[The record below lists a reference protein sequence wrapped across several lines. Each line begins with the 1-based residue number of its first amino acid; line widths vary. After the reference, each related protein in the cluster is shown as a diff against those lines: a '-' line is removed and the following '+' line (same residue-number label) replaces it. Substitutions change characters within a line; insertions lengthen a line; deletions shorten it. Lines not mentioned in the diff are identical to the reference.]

1 MKSKLGAENVHRLML
16 KLSAPAVVA
25 MVASGAYTTLSTIM
39 ISRGISMEAVG
50 AVGIVFALQTLFHGF
65 AQLVSIGA
73 ASAISRSLGK
83 DNKDYASLVATNSYL
98 LTTLISALLIL
109 GVTLFTEP
117 LLHFFGADEALLEP
131 ALEYLTILK
140 WTIPLNAIILL
151 TSAIFRAEG
160 NLKRSAIVVVIDAVL
175 NIAFDYLF
183 IFPLSLGLR
192 GAGFATLASQ
202 TIASIFG
209 LSFIW
214 RQKSIIS
221 FHLKDLLP
229 NFKVLWSVI
238 KVGFSAFARNASTT
252 AFSLVINNTLRS
264 IGGTQSLIAFGAANR
279 IVSLFFL
286 PIMGVNQGF
295 QPIASFN
302 YGANSPDRV
311 RQSIKYAL
319 IYTSII
325 GVIASLVGLLI
336 PKQIIG
342 LLTSDQ
348 EAIDLAAT
356 ILRLQ
361 LILFCTVG
369 FQTVASTLYQ
379 ALGRGGPALFFSIFK
394 QLLLMIP
401 LILWLPHLGGL
412 DTLGVWLSFPIAE
425 GVAFLIVLFVLK
437 RQFSLLK
444 KAPIPTG

>member
-1 MKSKLGAENVHRLML
+1 MKSKLGAENVHKLML
-16 KLSAPAVVA
+16 KLSAPAVIA
-25 MVASGAYTTLSTIM
+25 MIASGTYTTVSTIM
-39 ISRGISMEAVG
+39 ISRGINMTAVG

-83 DNKDYASLVATNSYL
+83 QNKDYASLVATNSYMLTL
-98 LTTLISALLIL
+98 LLSVLLIL
-109 GVTLFTEP
+109 LVTRYMAP
-117 LLHFFGADEALLEP
+117 ILHFFGANAELATP
-131 ALEYLTILK
+131 AAEYLNILK

-160 NLKRSAIVVVIDAVL
+160 NLKRSALIVVTDALL
-175 NIAFDYLF
+175 NIGFDYLF
-183 IFPLSLGLR
+183 IFPFGLGLR

-202 TIASIFG
+202 IIASTLG
-209 LSFIW
+209 LSYIW
-214 RQKSIIS
+214 RQKSLIQ
-221 FHLKDLLP
+221 FRLKDLRP
-229 NFKVLWSVI
+229 NLKVLWSVI

-252 AFSLVINNTLRS
+252 AFSLVINNTLRTL
-264 IGGTQSLIAFGAANR
+264 GGTESLIAFGAANR
-279 IVSLFFL
+279 IVSFFFL

-302 YGANSPDRV
+302 YGANEQERV

-319 IYTSII
+319 IYTTII
-325 GVIASLVGLLI
+325 GLIASLVGLLI

-342 LLTSDQ
+342 LLTSEQ
-348 EAIDLAAT
+348 AAIDLGAT

-401 LILWLPHLGGL
+401 LILWLPHLGNL
-412 DTLGVWLSFPIAE
+412 QTYGVWLSFPIAE
-425 GVAFLIVLFVLK
+425 LLAFLIVLFVLK
-437 RQFSLLK
+437 KQFNLLK
-444 KAPIPTG
+444 KAPSPTG